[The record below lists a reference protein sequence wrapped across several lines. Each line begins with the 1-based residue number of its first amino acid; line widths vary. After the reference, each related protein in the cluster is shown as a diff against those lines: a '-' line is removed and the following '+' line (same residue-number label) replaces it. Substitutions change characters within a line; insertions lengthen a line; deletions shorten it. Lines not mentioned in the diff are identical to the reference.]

1 MNKEYL
7 VRQGAGPLLTPEQ
20 MPCEANAVLNP
31 GVAEVDG
38 DVILLLR
45 IENKDG
51 ISHIRVARSHN
62 GVDSWKYAD
71 RPILEPGVSGFPYE
85 EWGCEDARVTKI
97 DAKEWAI
104 AYTAYSRHGPIIA
117 LATTS
122 DFQHAD
128 RIGTALIPANKDAA
142 LFPGKINGQFYVL
155 HRPDI
160 GGEENIWYASSTQ
173 HLTHWTDPGLL
184 MERRGGPYW
193 DSQRIGAGCPPIRTK
208 EGWLLIYHGTKAMG
222 GRSIY
227 RLGVALLDLEDPTR
241 VIARSSDWIFAP
253 EADFEQTGL
262 MPGVIFTCGALVRG
276 DEIWMYYGA
285 ADTCVGLAVGRVSD
299 LLDLVT
305 ADSG

>member
-1 MNKEYL
+1 MNKKYL
-7 VRQGAGPLLTPEQ
+7 VRQGSGPLLTPDQ

-38 DVILLLR
+38 DVIHLLR

-51 ISHIRVARSHN
+51 LSHIRVARSHN
-62 GVDSWKYAD
+62 GVDSWRCAD
-71 RPILEPGVSGFPYE
+71 KPILEPGVPDFPYE
-85 EWGCEDARVTKI
+85 EWGCEDARVSKV
-97 DAKEWAI
+97 DGEWAI

-122 DFQHAD
+122 DFQTAV
-128 RIGTALIPANKDAA
+128 RLGTAMIPANKDAA
-142 LFPGKINGQFYVL
+142 IFPGKINGKYYAL

-160 GGEENIWYASSTQ
+160 GDAENIWYASTTQ
-173 HLTHWTDPGLL
+173 HLSDWTNPGLL

-222 GRSIY
+222 SRSIY
-227 RLGVALLDLEDPTR
+227 RLGVVLLDLEDPTK
-241 VIARSSDWIFAP
+241 VIARSNDWIFAP
-253 EADFEQTGL
+253 EADFEQVGL
-262 MPGVIFTCGALVRG
+262 MPGVVFTCGAVIRG

-285 ADTCVGLAVGRVSD
+285 ADTCVGLAVGKLSD

-305 ADSG
+305 AGSA